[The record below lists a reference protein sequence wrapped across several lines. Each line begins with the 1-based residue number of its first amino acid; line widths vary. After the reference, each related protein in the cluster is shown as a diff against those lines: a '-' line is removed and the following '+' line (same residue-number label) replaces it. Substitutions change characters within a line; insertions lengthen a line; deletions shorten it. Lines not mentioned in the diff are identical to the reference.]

1 MINLSL
7 RSLRVLAKQSSVFC
21 VDEVT
26 ARNDRELIRKIK
38 MRKTILFSIL
48 KTVPSKAQLQQK
60 QTLNIAMITFWSQF
74 AAFGLN
80 TILILFLTNSMLEH
94 GLGYTQARA
103 YTFMGVSQA
112 TGYLMPILGGYMA
125 DQVLGLRRSILLGS
139 ILLALAYLLIMLSG
153 LSIAAYGDTLF
164 LMAYAMIP
172 AVGSLLMGTTSAM
185 VSHIYQ
191 DEEVKAKSAMTY
203 YYMAINMGA
212 LLATLI
218 APSLL
223 ESRYGPLSVLTL
235 TFVGKAIAAM
245 NFSVKYTL
253 YDSVIWGKDLQKLG
267 KRPIVQTVLY
277 LFGIY
282 GFTLFAFSHVHVA
295 TVLLGIG
302 CLCGIFWFL
311 YKTLTLQGLS
321 KIKQSIAILLII
333 EAIIFFVIY
342 NQMNTTLILFAK
354 YNVANVVF
362 GFAFSPAHYQLLNP
376 LLIIILGLYLPLF
389 YRKFPKFSIPYQF
402 ALGTILASVA
412 LLFLGCAPANQA
424 GMVHAGYIAS
434 TYVFITLAELW
445 VSAIGLSMI
454 GLYCDKKMLGFAMG
468 AWYLASSFSNL
479 CSGHIAHWVALPTR
493 DISPHFSLHIYQN
506 YYWHLGLVV
515 LVLGCCM
522 VLNAYGLQ
530 RRLEKRGLSLI

>member
-1 MINLSL
+1 M
-7 RSLRVLAKQSSVFC
+7 
-21 VDEVT
+21 
-26 ARNDRELIRKIK
+26 
-38 MRKTILFSIL
+38 FSIL
-48 KTVPSKAQLQQK
+48 KNASSQGQLQQK
-60 QTLNIAMITFWSQF
+60 QTVTIAMITFWSQF

-94 GLGYTQARA
+94 GLGYTQAQA
-103 YTFMGVSQA
+103 YTFMGVSSA

-139 ILLALAYLLIMLSG
+139 ILLAIAYLLIMLSG
-153 LSIAAYGDTLF
+153 LSIGEYGDTLF
-164 LMAYAMIP
+164 LMAYAMTP

-203 YYMAINMGA
+203 YYMAINLGA

-223 ESRYGPLSVLTL
+223 ESRYGPLSVLAL

-245 NFSVKYTL
+245 NFSFKYKL
-253 YDSVIWGKDLQKLG
+253 YDTVIWGKDLQTLG
-267 KRPIVQTVLY
+267 KRPILQTIFY
-277 LFGIY
+277 LFAIY
-282 GFTLFAFSHVHVA
+282 AFTLFAFSHVHVA
-295 TVLLGIG
+295 TILLGIG
-302 CLCGIFWFL
+302 CIGGIFWFL
-311 YKTLTLQGLS
+311 YKTLSLQGCS
-321 KIKQSIAILLII
+321 KTKQCIAILLTI

-354 YNVANVVF
+354 HNVANVFF
-362 GFAFSPAHYQLLNP
+362 GMGFSPAHYQLLNP
-376 LLIIILGLYLPLF
+376 LLIIILGLYLPSF
-389 YRKFPKFSIPYQF
+389 YKKFPQFSIPYQF
-402 ALGTILASVA
+402 AFGTILASIA
-412 LLFLGCAPANQA
+412 LLFLGWAPANSA
-424 GMVHAGYIAS
+424 GMVHAGYIAT

-468 AWYLASSFSNL
+468 AWYLASSLSNL

-493 DISPHFSLHIYQN
+493 DIPAHVSLPIYQN
-506 YYWHLGLVV
+506 YYWHLGWIVM
-515 LVLGCCM
+515 VLGGCM

-530 RRLEKRGLSLI
+530 YRLAKRGLTLI